1 MKYEVLI
8 AIPKCAAY
16 TQGGGRYHFWTSL
29 AQLFNGTAQLIMAW
43 TNRGWFWDR
52 SVKSSVFSA
61 GFQNVFQIHKF
72 AIGTLAD
79 SLIDCLIL
87 IRQSIMLYGI
97 HII

>member
-1 MKYEVLI
+1 
-8 AIPKCAAY
+8 
-16 TQGGGRYHFWTSL
+16 
-29 AQLFNGTAQLIMAW
+29 MAW

-87 IRQSIMLYGI
+87 IRQSIMLDSLIDCLILIRQSIMLYGI